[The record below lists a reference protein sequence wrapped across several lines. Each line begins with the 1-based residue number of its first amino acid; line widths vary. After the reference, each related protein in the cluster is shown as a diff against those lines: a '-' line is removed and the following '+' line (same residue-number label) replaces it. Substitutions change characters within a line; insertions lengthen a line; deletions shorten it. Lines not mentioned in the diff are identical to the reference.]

1 MKFLQFA
8 FVFASATLALAQ
20 VAPYQV
26 AGVAGTDGEV
36 DPHPKY
42 EFQYSVA
49 DPVTG
54 DQKSQQ
60 ETRDGD
66 KVQGFYTVVES
77 DGSLR
82 RVEYYADAVSGFTAT
97 VSHQPGGPAPPA
109 PATYQ
114 NYRPEVV
121 APAPVKVVAP
131 VAPVPA
137 KVVPVPVKVPA
148 QQYYSPAR
156 YPGNYYQGYP
166 GYNGY
171 QGYYNQGYYQPS
183 YYQNSGYYQQ
193 PAAYYQNS
201 GYYQQPAAYYN
212 NGQQASVT
220 GFFSSPYANYAL
232 PGAGNP
238 VGAVSAVSSA
248 PVAASSAT
256 KK

>member
-26 AGVAGTDGEV
+26 AGVAGTD
-36 DPHPKY
+36 
-42 EFQYSVA
+42 
-49 DPVTG
+49 
-54 DQKSQQ
+54 
-60 ETRDGD
+60 
-66 KVQGFYTVVES
+66 
-77 DGSLR
+77 
-82 RVEYYADAVSGFTAT
+82 
-97 VSHQPGGPAPPA
+97 
-109 PATYQ
+109 
-114 NYRPEVV
+114 
-121 APAPVKVVAP
+121 